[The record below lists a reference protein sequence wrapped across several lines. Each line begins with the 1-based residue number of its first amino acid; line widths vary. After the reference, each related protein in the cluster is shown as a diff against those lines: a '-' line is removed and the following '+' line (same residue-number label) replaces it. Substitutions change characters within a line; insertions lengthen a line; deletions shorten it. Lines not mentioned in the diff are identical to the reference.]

1 MNKPDDLEAV
11 RQIATT
17 LESLQGSDRHP
28 SLRWVRQNLGM
39 AHQDNPPPSGPSGA
53 TLTSG
58 SSATPDIKGFIQNK
72 SPKNDTQL
80 AATVAY
86 FYRFVAP
93 EAERKEAIT
102 ADDLLE
108 ACRKADRKR
117 PARAA
122 QTMVNAFGAGLFD
135 KARKGAYRL
144 NSVGEDLVAMGLS
157 GEGGPPTGTRTK
169 STKGT
174 KRKHKGSRRG
184 SEEPRWP
191 GLPTRCEGGLP

>member
-17 LESLQGSDRHP
+17 LESFQGSDRDRI
-28 SLRWVRQNLGM
+28 LRWVREKLGM
-39 AHQDNPPPSGPSGA
+39 APQDNPPPSGPSGA

-58 SSATPDIKGFIQNK
+58 SSATPDIKGFIQSK

-93 EAERKEAIT
+93 ETERKEAIT

-144 NSVGEDLVAMGLS
+144 NSVGENLVAMVLP

-174 KRKHKGSRRG
+174 KRKHKGSRRV
-184 SEEPRWP
+184 SK
-191 GLPTRCEGGLP
+191 